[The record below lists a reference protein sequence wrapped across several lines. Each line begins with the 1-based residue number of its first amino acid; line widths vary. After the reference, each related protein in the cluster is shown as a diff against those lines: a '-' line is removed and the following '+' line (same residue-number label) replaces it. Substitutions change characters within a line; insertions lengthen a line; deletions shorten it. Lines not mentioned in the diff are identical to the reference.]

1 MDQPSTSSAPT
12 MQKLLDRVK
21 RLEELADRQMAS
33 LRRIELALT
42 TEKMELMSENA
53 ELRAKNDFL
62 EVESSMAASS
72 TKKVNGE
79 EEKSMD
85 LDNSEDI
92 AIDDNSDNST
102 IKYDAE
108 AEINDEEL
116 LEEIPSMI
124 PEPTHTSTPA
134 PQPSTSGHSKNPS
147 KPRRI
152 VKSEFKVNGSRE
164 SFIKFQADMMDPI
177 NFSSVVELM
186 QLNFSST
193 NSVYQNLPRALITIT
208 NTTVAAETI
217 VLSGSEMGNEISIF
231 ERRGS
236 DTLSVFGRLFVAAG
250 VLSET
255 DVKDKKKRHKLAV
268 NIGNVKIKLKSM
280 QKQRPKQM
288 RRDTLPH

>member
-1 MDQPSTSSAPT
+1 MGKMDQPSTSSAAT
-12 MQKLLDRVK
+12 MQNILDRVK

-53 ELRAKNDFL
+53 ELRARNDFL
-62 EVESSMAASS
+62 EVESSMVANS

-92 AIDDNSDNST
+92 AIDDNSDDST

-108 AEINDEEL
+108 AEIDDEEL

-134 PQPSTSGHSKNPS
+134 KSPQPSTSGHSRNPS

-164 SFIKFQADMMDPI
+164 SFKKFKADMMDPI

-186 QLNFSST
+186 QLNFSPT
-193 NSVYQNLPRALITIT
+193 NSVYQKLSRALITIT
-208 NTTVAAETI
+208 NTTVAAETF

-236 DTLSVFGRLFVAAG
+236 DKLSVFGRLFVGAG
-250 VLSET
+250 VLSEA
-255 DVKDKKKRHKLAV
+255 DVKDKQKRHKLAV

-280 QKQRPKQM
+280 QKQRSRQP
-288 RRDTLPH
+288 R